1 MVRQK
6 IFLGGFMAAGKTAVG
21 RELARRLRLPFVDTD
36 NLVEAQAHMEIHE
49 IFFRHGEGAFRS
61 LEAKVVE
68 EVCSLEGVIVGLGG
82 GVLANDELKRK
93 VFSNGVLVVLD
104 VTPDTVRRRVESQ
117 KGRRPLLEREDV
129 ESLMSRRQSAYAEAH
144 LRVKTD
150 DRSVEDVAEEII
162 KALSLNEPEEGS
174 DFHVLWGRTE
184 GRSYPV
190 VVGRGVIPRYRE
202 IVPGLESV
210 PPFLV
215 SDYMTGALYA
225 DLLGERKG
233 LFLLPR
239 GEEAKTLKELERLY
253 AALAECGVDRSCWIM
268 ALGGGTVGDLAGF
281 AAATWMRGIDV
292 VQCPTTLLA
301 QVDSSIGGKTAI
313 DLPQGKNLV
322 GAFHQPRA
330 VIADVDLL
338 QTLPEGEYR
347 QGLGE
352 VVKYGLGE
360 DFSFFRWLLDNA
372 FKLIQRDPLCLE
384 EVVRRCIAM
393 KLAVVEADEREQSD
407 LRSRL
412 NLGHTVAHALEA
424 SSGYGGWKHGDAV
437 AVGLVVATHLAC
449 AVGECG
455 SDLLED
461 VVYLLRSL
469 GLPTAPD
476 RPWEEIV
483 PYLMRDKKF
492 RRGRPRLV
500 IPREGKVCSVRDD
513 IPLELLERAYNDV
526 RAREVAQ

>member
-162 KALSLNEPEEGS
+162 RALGLNEPEEGS
-174 DFHVLWGRTE
+174 DFRVLWGRTE

-225 DLLGERKG
+225 DL
-233 LFLLPR
+233 
-239 GEEAKTLKELERLY
+239 
-253 AALAECGVDRSCWIM
+253 
-268 ALGGGTVGDLAGF
+268 
-281 AAATWMRGIDV
+281 
-292 VQCPTTLLA
+292 
-301 QVDSSIGGKTAI
+301 
-313 DLPQGKNLV
+313 
-322 GAFHQPRA
+322 
-330 VIADVDLL
+330 
-338 QTLPEGEYR
+338 
-347 QGLGE
+347 
-352 VVKYGLGE
+352 
-360 DFSFFRWLLDNA
+360 
-372 FKLIQRDPLCLE
+372 
-384 EVVRRCIAM
+384 
-393 KLAVVEADEREQSD
+393 
-407 LRSRL
+407 
-412 NLGHTVAHALEA
+412 
-424 SSGYGGWKHGDAV
+424 
-437 AVGLVVATHLAC
+437 
-449 AVGECG
+449 
-455 SDLLED
+455 
-461 VVYLLRSL
+461 
-469 GLPTAPD
+469 
-476 RPWEEIV
+476 
-483 PYLMRDKKF
+483 
-492 RRGRPRLV
+492 
-500 IPREGKVCSVRDD
+500 
-513 IPLELLERAYNDV
+513 
-526 RAREVAQ
+526 